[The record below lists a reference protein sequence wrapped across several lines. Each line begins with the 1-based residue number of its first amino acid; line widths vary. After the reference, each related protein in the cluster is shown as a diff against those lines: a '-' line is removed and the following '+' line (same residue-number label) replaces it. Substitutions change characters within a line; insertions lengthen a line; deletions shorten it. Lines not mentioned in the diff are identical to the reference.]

1 VNAESLHTVV
11 RAVALDL
18 EDTGTPGLVSDL
30 VAQLNAQV
38 SNPADAAPQQQ
49 VSTVRAQ
56 LADALA
62 SSASN
67 DFPPSW
73 VQELDEMG
81 IRTLLGGELQTRI
94 EGIFARNEITPSA
107 AAAELSVIANQLEE
121 LRDALTKVDEGL
133 DHLRVGT
140 ADLDPGEFEVSVEI
154 PREEVDDA
162 LRPRFT
168 MRG

>member
-62 SSASN
+62 SSAS
-67 DFPPSW
+67 
-73 VQELDEMG
+73 
-81 IRTLLGGELQTRI
+81 
-94 EGIFARNEITPSA
+94 
-107 AAAELSVIANQLEE
+107 
-121 LRDALTKVDEGL
+121 
-133 DHLRVGT
+133 
-140 ADLDPGEFEVSVEI
+140 
-154 PREEVDDA
+154 
-162 LRPRFT
+162 
-168 MRG
+168 